1 MPETGGDS
9 ATKAPRTL
17 AEKLQRLREARAP
30 EGRRPPGWEAL
41 AKQITEAT
49 GVTISGG
56 YMWELGTGQPGTNVH
71 MKVLKAFSAFFGRR
85 ISYFVDDEAAF
96 EDDAEAQLALLEE
109 LRRQG
114 TKQIRLQNME
124 GDATPQTVT
133 DLLGRLQTLDILRD
147 TDVREIALQ
156 VSDLT
161 AEQRGTL
168 NNLVGQPSLLDTL
181 SRALGLLDAA
191 SALTHE
197 QIASVTRM
205 LGQADVLQAIQ
216 DEDVLE
222 ITRQCGPLRPSS
234 KQAVLSMIAQLERL
248 ETGKA

>member
-17 AEKLQRLREARAP
+17 AEKLQYLRKARAP
-30 EGRRPPGWEAL
+30 EGRRPPGWDRL

-71 MKVLKAFSAFFGRR
+71 MKVLSAFSEFFGRR
-85 ISYFVDDEAAF
+85 KSYFVDDEVAF
-96 EDDAEAQLALLEE
+96 EDDAEVQLALLEE
-109 LRRQG
+109 LRRAG

-133 DLLGRLQTLDILRD
+133 DLLGRLQTLDVLRD

-168 NNLVGQPSLLDTL
+168 NSLIGQPSLLDTL
-181 SRALGLLDAA
+181 SRALGLLNAA
-191 SALTHE
+191 SALTDE
-197 QIASVTRM
+197 QIASVTRV
-205 LGQADVLQAIQ
+205 LGQADVVQAIQ

-234 KQAVLSMIAQLERL
+234 KKAILSMIAQLERL
-248 ETGKA
+248 ETGKV